1 MILFFSRRWNLLVL
15 HRYITK
21 SKPVAGF
28 AAQISSEVAH
38 GQVSDSSPTPL
49 ISVGDVAAQRTPASK
64 NSNPMRGF
72 LQ

>member
-1 MILFFSRRWNLLVL
+1 VESFSAPQI
-15 HRYITK
+15 HYQ

-28 AAQISSEVAH
+28 VAQISSEVAH
-38 GQVSDSSPTPL
+38 SQVSDSSPTPL

-64 NSNPMRGF
+64 NSNPIRGF